1 MGLPR
6 PTTDLDQLKA
16 DLDEHGYC
24 IVADALSPDE
34 VTALQ
39 TRITEQAAAER
50 ARALDYHYQAEAEG
64 DDVNQWVYQLIN
76 KGEEFQNLALHPTA
90 RALATH
96 ILGAD
101 HILSSLDA
109 HITHPGNKT
118 MPLHADQ
125 WWMPQPVA
133 PGTPHGRQGDMT
145 RETGPFGEPTR
156 ATVPINPPLVANMMW
171 MANDF
176 TVANGATRIVPGS
189 HLSGCLPDP
198 ERTDYGEIPI
208 EAPAGSVLVW
218 EGRTWHAAGLNTADH
233 PRYGVV
239 TYFCGPIIRSL
250 GNLTYGMRTEVRE
263 SMSQELATL
272 CGFTPWSSY
281 GMTDHPSAMVA
292 SPGDETAGRLS

>member
-34 VTALQ
+34 ATALR

-133 PGTPHGRQGDMT
+133 PGTPH
-145 RETGPFGEPTR
+145 
-156 ATVPINPPLVANMMW
+156 
-171 MANDF
+171 
-176 TVANGATRIVPGS
+176 
-189 HLSGCLPDP
+189 LSL
-198 ERTDYGEIPI
+198 IHI
-208 EAPAGSVLVW
+208 
-218 EGRTWHAAGLNTADH
+218 
-233 PRYGVV
+233 
-239 TYFCGPIIRSL
+239 
-250 GNLTYGMRTEVRE
+250 
-263 SMSQELATL
+263 
-272 CGFTPWSSY
+272 
-281 GMTDHPSAMVA
+281 
-292 SPGDETAGRLS
+292 

>member
-24 IVADALSPDE
+24 IVADALSPE
-34 VTALQ
+34 GVTALQ
-39 TRITEQAAAER
+39 SSHHR
-50 ARALDYHYQAEAEG
+50 AGRSRACARDYHYQAEAEG

-76 KGEEFQNLALHPTA
+76 KGKEFQNLALHPTA

-96 ILGAD
+96 ILGAE

-145 RETGPFGEPTR
+145 RETGPFGMS
-156 ATVPINPPLVANMMW
+156 PLGQPCRS
-171 MANDF
+171 
-176 TVANGATRIVPGS
+176 TATRRQHDV
-189 HLSGCLPDP
+189 D
-198 ERTDYGEIPI
+198 GE
-208 EAPAGSVLVW
+208 
-218 EGRTWHAAGLNTADH
+218 
-233 PRYGVV
+233 
-239 TYFCGPIIRSL
+239 
-250 GNLTYGMRTEVRE
+250 
-263 SMSQELATL
+263 
-272 CGFTPWSSY
+272 
-281 GMTDHPSAMVA
+281 
-292 SPGDETAGRLS
+292 

>member
-34 VTALQ
+34 VTALR

-96 ILGAD
+96 ILGAE

-189 HLSGCLPDP
+189 HSADAC
-198 ERTDYGEIPI
+198 PI
-208 EAPAGSVLVW
+208 RS
-218 EGRTWHAAGLNTADH
+218 GRTMAKFRSRHRPARCWSGRAVPGMPPASTL
-233 PRYGVV
+233 
-239 TYFCGPIIRSL
+239 PIIPATAWSPTSADRSSAHSA
-250 GNLTYGMRTEVRE
+250 TSPTACAPRCE

>member
-34 VTALQ
+34 VTRCELASPNRPQ
-39 TRITEQAAAER
+39 QSE
-50 ARALDYHYQAEAEG
+50 RALDYHYQAEAEG

-96 ILGAD
+96 ILGAE

-176 TVANGATRIVPGS
+176 TSRTGPPASCRAATSADACPIRSGRTMAKFHRGASRLGAGLGGPYLACRRSQHCRSSPLRRGHLLLRTDHPLTRQS
-189 HLSGCLPDP
+189 HL
-198 ERTDYGEIPI
+198 R
-208 EAPAGSVLVW
+208 
-218 EGRTWHAAGLNTADH
+218 HAHRGARVD
-233 PRYGVV
+233 
-239 TYFCGPIIRSL
+239 
-250 GNLTYGMRTEVRE
+250 E
-263 SMSQELATL
+263 SELATL

>member
-16 DLDEHGYC
+16 DLDGHGYC

-34 VTALQ
+34 VTALR

-50 ARALDYHYQAEAEG
+50 VRALDYHYQAEAEG

-96 ILGAD
+96 ILGAE

-125 WWMPQPVA
+125 WWIGDFAPDLPLSLASREVQINAVCENELDWTSKSNWSFVDGRVLTAEFGSIYQSNEKNLLDPAVA
-133 PGTPHGRQGDMT
+133 S
-145 RETGPFGEPTR
+145 
-156 ATVPINPPLVANMMW
+156 ATVMQG
-171 MANDF
+171 
-176 TVANGATRIVPGS
+176 T
-189 HLSGCLPDP
+189 
-198 ERTDYGEIPI
+198 
-208 EAPAGSVLVW
+208 
-218 EGRTWHAAGLNTADH
+218 
-233 PRYGVV
+233 
-239 TYFCGPIIRSL
+239 
-250 GNLTYGMRTEVRE
+250 
-263 SMSQELATL
+263 SQ
-272 CGFTPWSSY
+272 
-281 GMTDHPSAMVA
+281 
-292 SPGDETAGRLS
+292 

>member
-1 MGLPR
+1 
-6 PTTDLDQLKA
+6 
-16 DLDEHGYC
+16 
-24 IVADALSPDE
+24 
-34 VTALQ
+34 
-39 TRITEQAAAER
+39 
-50 ARALDYHYQAEAEG
+50 
-64 DDVNQWVYQLIN
+64 
-76 KGEEFQNLALHPTA
+76 
-90 RALATH
+90 
-96 ILGAD
+96 
-101 HILSSLDA
+101 
-109 HITHPGNKT
+109 
-118 MPLHADQ
+118 
-125 WWMPQPVA
+125 
-133 PGTPHGRQGDMT
+133 MT

-263 SMSQELATL
+263 SVSQELATL

>member
-6 PTTDLDQLKA
+6 PTTELEQLTT

-34 VTALQ
+34 TAALRA
-39 TRITEQAAAER
+39 RISEQADAER
-50 ARALDYHYQAEAEG
+50 ERSLDFHYPAEAEG

-76 KGEEFQNLALHPTA
+76 KGEEFQRLALHPTA

-96 ILGAD
+96 VLGAH

-125 WWMPQPVA
+125 WWMPQPVV
-133 PGTPHGRQGDMT
+133 PGEATIRQGDMH
-145 RETGPFGEPTR
+145 RAAGPFGEPTR
-156 ATVPINPPLVANMMW
+156 ATMPINGPLACNMMW

-176 TVANGATRIVPGS
+176 TAENGATRVVPGS
-189 HLSGCLPDP
+189 HLSGCIPDP
-198 ERTDYGEIPI
+198 TRDDYGEIPI
-208 EAPAGSVLVW
+208 EAPAGSLLVW
-218 EGRTWHAAGLNTADH
+218 DARTWHAAGLNVADH

-239 TYFCGPIIRSL
+239 TYFCAPIMRSL
-250 GNLTYGMRTEVRE
+250 GNLTYGTRTDVRDA
-263 SMSQELATL
+263 MSQELLTL
-272 CGFTPWSSY
+272 CGFTPWDSY
-281 GMTDHPSAMVA
+281 GMTDDPNTRAARS
-292 SPGDETAGRLS
+292 GDESVGRLP